1 MTHTHYI
8 LEIIRMKRCENNNH
22 DNDDKLIFFK
32 RNNDFYCLFVAVVVV
47 GALFKLTTTKIS
59 MKPEIHTYIHKNK
72 TLYEIHKRIEIVEND
87 FLSLSVMGKKV
98 LREYLKFEMEIF
110 LN

>member
-1 MTHTHYI
+1 
-8 LEIIRMKRCENNNH
+8 MKRCENNNH

-32 RNNDFYCLFVAVVVV
+32 RNNDFFCSFVAVVVV

-59 MKPEIHTYIHKNK
+59 MKPEIHKNE
-72 TLYEIHKRIEIVEND
+72 TLNETHKRIEIVEND